1 MELKGC
7 DYNIVIPTAEMKC
20 RKCFSRNVSVE
31 YTDVVSKHKFRCI
44 VNFSLTLYTDRM
56 RLLLYFVNCSYIRVE
71 IF

>member
-1 MELKGC
+1 
-7 DYNIVIPTAEMKC
+7 MKC

-56 RLLLYFVNCSYIRVE
+56 RQLLYFVNCSYIRVE